1 MIYQTYYTVEDKT
14 HTPPATPE
22 KDGYACRWEEYELNA
37 ENVDVN
43 AVFDPITYFIYF
55 TVDNVVIHTAE
66 YTVENKN
73 VSLPAVP
80 EKHGFIAAW
89 EDFVLTFGNIVVRA
103 EYIPI
108 DGTEGLIYTL
118 NEDRT
123 SYTVTGYKGI
133 SAHIL
138 IPAIH
143 NGLPVTGIGSSA
155 FAECTEYNCTFE
167 DITICEGV
175 QSIGDN
181 AFEGCEGLKT
191 VILPKGLK
199 TIGQSAFANCG
210 DLTYLEIPDSVTEI
224 AESAFSNSGLVNIKL
239 PERLKVIRESLFF
252 GCINLKEIVIPDG
265 VKEILPLAFAN
276 CNNLEKII
284 LGTGLNKI
292 RAHAFINCEK
302 LESAIFQGNKLW
314 QIDAEDGRLDVTDML
329 SDASVAADLIKN
341 YSAYEFHVAVK

>member
-1 MIYQTYYTVEDKT
+1 M
-14 HTPPATPE
+14 
-22 KDGYACRWEEYELNA
+22 
-37 ENVDVN
+37 
-43 AVFDPITYFIYF
+43 
-55 TVDNVVIHTAE
+55 
-66 YTVENKN
+66 
-73 VSLPAVP
+73 
-80 EKHGFIAAW
+80 
-89 EDFVLTFGNIVVRA
+89 
-103 EYIPI
+103 
-108 DGTEGLIYTL
+108 
-118 NEDRT
+118 
-123 SYTVTGYKGI
+123 
-133 SAHIL
+133 
-138 IPAIH
+138 
-143 NGLPVTGIGSSA
+143 
-155 FAECTEYNCTFE
+155 
-167 DITICEGV
+167 
-175 QSIGDN
+175 
-181 AFEGCEGLKT
+181 
-191 VILPKGLK
+191 
-199 TIGQSAFANCG
+199 
-210 DLTYLEIPDSVTEI
+210 EIPDSVTEI